1 MFVPALES
9 AEKARVGNHMHGLAC
24 MHACRH
30 ASMGPTMGGAKVMGG
45 PAGACENASDV
56 RVNPFHESCSTYI
69 PSDVLG
75 HQGHAL
81 GSLEGVTGLQCNTD
95 AAHHIRDF
103 RKMHV
108 SKKINSN
115 WSGTHTIRLCANH

>member
-9 AEKARVGNHMHGLAC
+9 AEKQGLGTIC
-24 MHACRH
+24 IELHTCRH
-30 ASMGPTMGGAKVMGG
+30 TSMGPTMGGAKVMGG
-45 PAGACENASDV
+45 PAGACENRCDV
-56 RVNPFHESCSTYI
+56 RTNASHELCSTYI
-69 PSDVLG
+69 PSDGLG

-81 GSLEGVTGLQCNTD
+81 DSLEGVTGLQCNTD
-95 AAHHIRDF
+95 AAHHTRDY

-108 SKKINSN
+108 SIKINSS